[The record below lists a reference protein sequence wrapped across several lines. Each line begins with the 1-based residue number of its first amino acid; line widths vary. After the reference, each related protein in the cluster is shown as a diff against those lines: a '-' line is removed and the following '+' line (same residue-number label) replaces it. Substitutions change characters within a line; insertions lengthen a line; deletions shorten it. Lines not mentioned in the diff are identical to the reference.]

1 MDEDSIMIGVVV
13 VFLVLLS
20 PILLYWT
27 VAFLDTSGIDRHL
40 PGTLFIA
47 VSALVPVLIV
57 SLLSFLVMRHYNK
70 PPGWI
75 RKKLAFVALFLF
87 AALFMLLSIMGAV

>member
-1 MDEDSIMIGVVV
+1 MDEESAIIGVAV

-40 PGTLFIA
+40 PGTPFIA

-57 SLLSFLVMRHYNK
+57 SLLSFLVMRYYNK
-70 PPGWI
+70 PPAGYGRNWP
-75 RKKLAFVALFLF
+75 LWPFF
-87 AALFMLLSIMGAV
+87 SSPPSSCS

>member
-1 MDEDSIMIGVVV
+1 MDEESAIIGVVV

-57 SLLSFLVMRHYNK
+57 SLHSFLVMRHYNR
-70 PPGWI
+70 PRDWI
-75 RKKLAFVALFLF
+75 KEKLTFMAVFLF
-87 AALFMLLSIMGAV
+87 VALFMLLSIMGAV

>member
-1 MDEDSIMIGVVV
+1 MDEESAIIVAIV

-75 RKKLAFVALFLF
+75 RKKLAFLAVFLF
-87 AALFMLLSIMGAV
+87 AALFMLLSMLGVV